1 MKYLKYVFLF
11 IILGFGLKT
20 LNSQII
26 SYYEI
31 YMSVAYL
38 PSCHVQ
44 LEIYKKDNGNITHE
58 LHEQNVKCK
67 KNIISLNDTGIIIE
81 DLILKLDS
89 LFKLD
94 EFIFTV
100 NKTFIDTLKSRVK
113 DKEFYHISNEDID
126 NFFSRRDTLI
136 LKMSD
141 IQKEKEY
148 RSDDGIDYYI
158 KIEYKKNNQ
167 DIIIEFE
174 GDLDT
179 FVLPS
184 HIKNWIPLYLIYK
197 EHKIFKNLEFVDEYF
212 SDNNLENIIWR
223 FISWGKEGN
232 VPSGAF

>member
-1 MKYLKYVFLF
+1 MKNLKYVFLF

-38 PSCHVQ
+38 PSCHRQ

-58 LHEQNVKCK
+58 LHEQNVK

-136 LKMSD
+136 LKLSD
-141 IQKEKEY
+141 IQKEREEF

-174 GDLDT
+174 GDLDN
-179 FVLPS
+179 FVLTS
-184 HIKNWIPLYLIYK
+184 NIKNWIPLYLIYK

-232 VPSGAF
+232 LPSGG